1 MKTILVATDY
11 SKTATNAV
19 EYATLMAKETGAE
32 LILFNVFKPSIH
44 VQNSLASSESLEN
57 MRKDNEERLHQLAT
71 EIASK
76 HQIKVGWSLGKN
88 DPVESLSKYTSE
100 NFVDVVVMGIDSN
113 LTEYK
118 LFGNTTTD
126 AIKLMQFA
134 LLVVPNDIQYKGIKH
149 IMYACESSY
158 LEDGCKLSV
167 LKEVV
172 NDFKADLELLH
183 VLTNGDDSGKKEELE
198 GVMNSILQD
207 VPHTYHYEV
216 NPRVGDGIE
225 AGLEASP
232 SDLLVMIPHKM
243 GFFEAFF
250 KGSHTS
256 QMSVK
261 TRVPLL
267 VIPNER
273 AC

>member
-11 SKTATNAV
+11 STTAANAV
-19 EYATLMAKETGAE
+19 NYAALMAKETGAE
-32 LILFNVFKPSIH
+32 LVLFNVFKPSIH
-44 VQNSLASSESLEN
+44 VQNSHASSDSLEH
-57 MRKDNEERLHQLAT
+57 MKKDNEERLHQRAA
-71 EIASK
+71 EVSS
-76 HQIKVGWSLGKN
+76 QYGIKTGWSLGTD
-88 DPVESLSKYTSE
+88 DPVESLAKYTSE
-100 NFVDVVVMGIDSN
+100 NYVDVVVMGIDSN

-134 LLVVPNDIQYKGIKH
+134 LLVIPNDIQYKGIKH
-149 IMYACESSY
+149 ITYACESSY
-158 LEDGCKLSV
+158 LEDGCKLNT
-167 LKEVV
+167 LKSIVK
-172 NDFKADLELLH
+172 DFNAELELLH
-183 VLTNGDDSGKKEELE
+183 ILTNGDNQKKKEELE
-198 GVMNSILQD
+198 QVMNGILNEQK
-207 VPHTYHYEV
+207 HTYRYEI

-225 AGLEASP
+225 AGLNASP
-232 SDLLVMIPHKM
+232 ADLLVMIPHKM

-256 QMSVK
+256 QMSVR